1 MEYSGCLGSF
11 STNRLRE
18 GRERKGGEVE
28 RERERER
35 EREMMMMMKSKKHTL
50 YTQTHESLH

>member
-1 MEYSGCLGSF
+1 MAYSGCLGSF

-18 GRERKGGEVE
+18 GRERERERGE

-35 EREMMMMMKSKKHTL
+35 ERDDDDDDEVKKAYTLHTNP
-50 YTQTHESLH
+50 